1 MMAELP
7 FSIASKWKLAL

>member
-1 MMAELP
+1 MAELP